1 MKYLVTTLLLTAL
14 HLGSFSQ
21 VEPILRIGLIADPQ
35 YQDAPTV
42 GDRYYRGSLNKLKSA
57 IDTLNLY
64 QVDFIQ
70 NLGDIINGKWRSY
83 DSIISIYRNVNQN
96 IEVYHLLGNHD
107 FSVDSTLKKNILVK
121 LSMPNYYYSYEKNGW
136 KFIVLD
142 ATDVSFFSNALHNY
156 NTEVIDAYYKKT
168 IGKQNHYD
176 WNSAIGI
183 EQQNWLKEEL
193 KTAKK
198 LNQKVI
204 LFCHMPL
211 LPKDATNLWNSKE
224 IIKLIEK
231 YRKNVVAFVSGHRHE
246 GGYAYKKGIHYIGI
260 YGMLNTEISSYGIL
274 ELYNN
279 KLILKGYGN
288 QKDMLLETIKKQN
301 NH

>member
-1 MKYLVTTLLLTAL
+1 MKYLVTILLLTAHYL
-14 HLGSFSQ
+14 SSYSQ
-21 VEPILRIGLIADPQ
+21 VEPILKIGLIADPQ

-42 GDRYYRGSLNKLKSA
+42 GDRHYRGSLQKLKSA

-70 NLGDIINGKWRSY
+70 NLGDIINEEWRSY
-83 DSIISIYRNVNQN
+83 DSIIPIYRNINQN

-107 FSVDSTLKKNILVK
+107 FSVDSLQMKDILNT
-121 LSMPNYYYSYEKNGW
+121 LSMPNFYYSYVKKDW
-136 KFIVLD
+136 RFIVLD
-142 ATDVSFFSNALHNY
+142 ATDYSYFANPLHNY
-156 NTEVIDAYYKKT
+156 LIDKIDAYYKKT
-168 IGKQNHYD
+168 KGKENHYD

-204 LFCHMPL
+204 LFSHMPL

-224 IIKLIEK
+224 IIKIIEK
-231 YRKNVVAFVSGHRHE
+231 YRKNVVAFISGHRHE
-246 GGYAYKKGIHYIGI
+246 GGYEFNKKIHYIGI
-260 YGMLNTEISSYGIL
+260 SGMLNNEVNSFGIIEIYEG
-274 ELYNN
+274 

-288 QKDMLLETIKKQN
+288 QKNMIFDIN
-301 NH
+301 